1 MDPGNIKVCPLC
13 SFMVPSLM
21 YLLKHVREVHAH
33 RPGFCITCCLGGCRK
48 QFRKFEVYRN
58 HVYDFHTDSEP
69 VIQCSTFQD
78 QDDPDHWLNCET
90 DSFNDPEMTSSILY
104 SKKRAAATWIL
115 KVQEMYKLPQST
127 MEQIL
132 KDVTGF
138 FQNILMDL
146 HDELKSILS
155 NSGIDH
161 TLLQG
166 FDQLFSANSFYTN
179 PFLGLE
185 TQHAQLKYYKE
196 SLNFVVRSIIIRYLY
211 WSVLTLCSCYLQG
224 ARANSS
230 WHRKTVDREWEKEK
244 TC

>member
-1 MDPGNIKVCPLC
+1 MIL
-13 SFMVPSLM
+13 
-21 YLLKHVREVHAH
+21 YHLL
-33 RPGFCITCCLGGCRK
+33 LGGCQK
-48 QFRKFEVYRN
+48 QFRKSEVYRN
-58 HVYDFHTDSEP
+58 HVYDFHTDSDP
-69 VIQCSTFQD
+69 VIQSSTFQD
-78 QDDPDHWLNCET
+78 QDNPDHLLNCET
-90 DSFNDPEMTSSILY
+90 DSFHDPEMTSSILY

-155 NSGIDH
+155 NSGADH
-161 TLLQG
+161 TQLKG

-185 TQHAQLKYYKE
+185 TQHGHLKYYKE
-196 SLNFVVRSIIIRYLY
+196 SLNFVVRSIIISTDFMFLLFSQEPEPVLLGIERQWTGSRKKRRYAEVREEMMYIPLLKTTQFLSY
-211 WSVLTLCSCYLQG
+211 NPDVVRMVCS
-224 ARANSS
+224 
-230 WHRKTVDREWEKEK
+230 KTNVY
-244 TC
+244 TF